1 MFSETV
7 AFLFLLF
14 SRLLSFP
21 SSSGMV
27 LSRLDTGVGE
37 EPEVSK
43 VSEEGRCKAQA
54 AQVKAAAAGSRVC
67 PCTGSCWTQP
77 GSPAGPALTRFPGI
91 LDCLVQVFVSK
102 VSVLV
107 FPLIQILLHGAQ
119 GIFHSRSCFIGLG
132 SCRFGILDSLF
143 CVLWKERRKI
153 SGMARSG
160 EEEPFGHSLGTRKGA
175 ERTSLATPAQTLVP
189 AQHVLHRLEL
199 AQELLLLC
207 TEVSQLVLCCL
218 QSAFNSCN

>member
-1 MFSETV
+1 MRKGDVKLRQRKSKRRQLGAESV
-7 AFLFLLF
+7 RALAHVG
-14 SRLLSFP
+14 LS
-21 SSSGMV
+21 
-27 LSRLDTGVGE
+27 
-37 EPEVSK
+37 
-43 VSEEGRCKAQA
+43 
-54 AQVKAAAAGSRVC
+54 
-67 PCTGSCWTQP
+67 P

-160 EEEPFGHSLGTRKGA
+160 EEEPFSHSLGTRKGA